1 VLEHKRAGGRT
12 QNWGAKS
19 LANATRNYAYLLGLT
34 NCSRPVGDPVAVA
47 VGDAADVADGFA
59 EADDDAEVR
68 ADARA
73 RTDACV
79 GCAHAHALA
88 RVQVRCLM
96 GKALR
101 SKGTTL

>member
-1 VLEHKRAGGRT
+1 MLERTRTGARA

-47 VGDAADVADGFA
+47 VGDAADAADG

-68 ADARA
+68 ACRCA
-73 RTDACV
+73 RTHGRMRRMRGSTRAC
-79 GCAHAHALA
+79 A
-88 RVQVRCLM
+88 RVQVRFLM

>member
-1 VLEHKRAGGRT
+1 MLEHKRAGGRT

>member
-1 VLEHKRAGGRT
+1 MLERKRAGGRA

-34 NCSRPVGDPVAVA
+34 NCSRPVGDPVGFA
-47 VGDAADVADGFA
+47 VGDAADIADG
-59 EADDDAEVR
+59 ETDDDAEVR

-79 GCAHAHALA
+79 GCAEAHAL
-88 RVQVRCLM
+88 VR
-96 GKALR
+96 GA
-101 SKGTTL
+101 GAVPYG